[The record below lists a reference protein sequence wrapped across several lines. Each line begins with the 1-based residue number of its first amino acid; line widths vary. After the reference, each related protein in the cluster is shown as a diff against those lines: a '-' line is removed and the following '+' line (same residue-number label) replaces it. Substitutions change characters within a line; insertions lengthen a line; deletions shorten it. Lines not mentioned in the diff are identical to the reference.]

1 MKRIGLLFLAML
13 CGLMSSM
20 AQVYQIGDL
29 YTAPD
34 GSQGVVYWLNPDGSG
49 GWVVALND
57 ASTGC
62 AWGTA
67 GDVPGLDNRNPGS
80 NNRQQLLTD
89 TAGYANTQAIR
100 SYQNNAANTAAGVV
114 DFAHGWYL
122 PSPAQLSIL
131 YGQLPFIEAA
141 LVASGGTA
149 PATGNYWCSAEVD
162 GDNAWYVIFSYGY
175 FNSGG
180 KTSSNRVRAVRS
192 FTYPSF
198 GTVAYTWSDGSAG
211 SNVTV
216 SPTADATWSVTAT
229 AGNCTDNDSHSVQ
242 VVNCTDYSSAECP
255 THLNLNVAA
264 HWNNVLLQW
273 QATYPQDI
281 ITDTLSYHVNR
292 AGGGS
297 YGNNNTFTMATRYP
311 KDSLARMNGKYLT
324 HVGAYTG
331 TIPERARLH
340 VYVLGNESPTVLN
353 VVREYTQDIPVNS
366 IQLFAY
372 NLFALDVPIPVDTS
386 KSLILGYEYINVSG
400 GSIQV
405 GSNNVQNLYNNLM
418 CDASGWYT
426 LNNIGANGYAWII
439 DGYFGDGDFA
449 VYDVYRDNVKLNNEP
464 IISNNFVDTDI
475 SEGES
480 HCYSITALCATP
492 VSTDLICVTTPT
504 MPQPQ
509 ACPGMATVTDQD
521 GNVYNT
527 VQIGNQCWMR
537 ENMRATHYADG
548 TALSTADTT
557 NADVELYYNTPG
569 SAAVYGLLYN
579 MAGALRGYQSDLNPS
594 RIQGI
599 CPTGWHVPSN
609 AEMAQLKSYII
620 SNGNYTC
627 GSNSDYIAKALASTV
642 GWPNTDTL
650 PACAVANNP
659 SANNLTGFSFV
670 PHGYFFGTFGGGF
683 GSTGYSWT
691 SSPVGTSFPAG
702 SYYDIDINS
711 TSFNPGQSWAAAR
724 GGLAVRCLKGNTF
737 ATVFSDNA
745 FNVQTTTATCRGSVA
760 QDGGEAVTARG
771 FCWNTTG
778 TPTLNDTH
786 TIDSSGVGTFTT
798 TLTGLTPGTTYYV
811 RAYATNNIGTI
822 YGRVLTFTTSTF
834 QCGTSI
840 LTDYDDNL
848 YYTLQL
854 GDQCW
859 MKENLRTTHYADGIA
874 IPAGSAGSYEVAYR
888 YNPNNDANNVAT
900 YGYLYNYMALMH
912 GAASSAANPSGVQGI
927 CPTGWHVPSDAEW
940 TQLTD
945 YVSSVPEYRCGGDS
959 TRIAKAMA
967 ATEGWENYGGTC
979 VVGNDQSANN
989 ATGFTARPAGSFAVS
1004 YDSYTILAYLW
1015 SCTENSE
1022 NNRFV
1027 MTRYINRAGRNVK
1040 SGGYSK
1046 INSYPVRCLKG
1057 TALATVF
1064 TNNVSNVENATAV
1077 CSSNVTCDGG
1087 EAVTARGFCWNTTGS
1102 PTLNDAHTTNG
1113 SGVGTF
1119 TTTLTGLQPGTTY
1132 YVRAYATN
1140 AWGTAYG
1147 AEVTFTTTSVP
1158 AAVGNI
1164 LCTDGSW
1171 VSPSSYAASGKTA
1184 MGVIFH
1190 VDASGL
1196 HGWALNLHDDCT
1208 SCQWGGYG
1216 VSISGFSGVAPGS
1229 DTAGCS
1235 NTRIIRDF
1243 GDAYTYP
1250 AAWAVDFPNGWYLP
1264 ALGQLSAL
1272 SDVLT
1277 TVNSSLTAVGG
1288 TVLGYGSSSWSY
1300 WSSTPNGDYNA
1311 FLLSY
1316 TGSASIAAG
1325 RDNNRRVRGVRSF

>member
-1 MKRIGLLFLAML
+1 MSMRFKIGFLSLAILLWVGVVPAW
-13 CGLMSSM
+13 

-34 GSQGVVYWLNPDGSG
+34 GSQGIVYYLHPDGSG

-57 ASTGC
+57 ASSGC
-62 AWGTA
+62 AWGTV
-67 GDVPGLDNRNPGS
+67 GDIPGLDNRNPGS
-80 NNRQQLLTD
+80 NNRQQLLND
-89 TAGYANTQAIR
+89 TAGYAHTQAIR
-100 SYQNNAANTAAGVV
+100 AYQNNDATTAAGVV
-114 DFAHGWYL
+114 DFVHGWYL

-131 YGQLPFIEAA
+131 YGQLPLIESALTAA
-141 LVASGGTA
+141 GG
-149 PATGNYWCSAEVD
+149 ATLNTDNYWSSAEQNS
-162 GDNAWYVIFSYGY
+162 DNAWYVIFSYGY

-192 FTYPSF
+192 FTYPSAD
-198 GTVAYTWSDGSAG
+198 GVTYVWNTGATGSDITVSSAG
-211 SNVTV
+211 TY
-216 SPTADATWSVTAT
+216 SVTAT
-229 AGNCTDNDSHSVQ
+229 NPQGCYDADTMAVDM
-242 VVNCTDYSSAECP
+242 DYSHVQCP
-255 THLNLNVAA
+255 THLNLDAAA
-264 HWNNVLLQW
+264 HWNNVALHW

-281 ITDTLSYHVNR
+281 INDTLSYHVNR
-292 AGGGS
+292 IGGGS
-297 YGNNNTFTMATRYP
+297 FGDNITFTMATRYP
-311 KDSLARMNGKYLT
+311 KDSLARMSGKYLT

-331 TIPERARLH
+331 TIPETARLH
-340 VYVLGNESPTVLN
+340 IYVLGNENPTVLD
-353 VVREYTQDIPVNS
+353 VVSEYTQDIPVNS
-366 IQLFAY
+366 IQLFSY
-372 NLFALDVPIPVDTS
+372 NLFPLDVPIPVDTS
-386 KSLILGYEYINVSG
+386 KSLIIGYEYINVSG
-400 GSIQV
+400 GCVQV

-418 CDASGWYT
+418 CDADGWFT
-426 LNNIGANGYAWII
+426 LNNIGASGYAWII

-449 VYDVYRDNVKLNNEP
+449 AYDVYRDNVKLNSEP
-464 IISNNFVDTDI
+464 INGNSFVDMDI
-475 SEGES
+475 SEGAS
-480 HCYSITALCATP
+480 HCYSITALCAT
-492 VSTDLICVTTPT
+492 SMSADLVCVTAPP
-504 MPQPQ
+504 MPQVQPC
-509 ACPGMATVTDQD
+509 AGTPTVTDYD

-548 TALSTADTT
+548 TALHTADTA
-557 NADVELYYNTPG
+557 NADVELYYPTPG
-569 SAAVYGLLYN
+569 DAAVYGLLYN
-579 MAGALRGYQSDLNPS
+579 LAGALRGYQSNLNPS
-594 RIQGI
+594 RIQGV

-609 AEMAQLKSYII
+609 AEMAQLKSYIV

-627 GSNSDYIAKALASTV
+627 GGNSDYIAKSLASTA
-642 GWPNTDTL
+642 GWPNNDTL
-650 PACAVANNP
+650 PTCAVANNP

-670 PHGYFFGTFGGGF
+670 PHGYFFGEIGGGF
-683 GSTGYSWT
+683 GTTGYTWT

-711 TSFNPGQSWAAAR
+711 TSFNPGHTWATAG
-724 GGLAVRCLKGNTF
+724 GGLAVRCLKGNTI
-737 ATVFSDNA
+737 ATVFSDNV
-745 FNVQTTTATCRGSVA
+745 FNIQTTTAMCRGSVT
-760 QDGGEAVTARG
+760 QDGGETVTARG

-778 TPTLNDTH
+778 TPTLSDAH
-786 TIDSSGVGTFTT
+786 TLDSSGVGTFTT
-798 TLTGLTPGTTYYV
+798 TLTGLTAGTTYYV
-811 RAYATNNIGTI
+811 RAYATNALGTT
-822 YGRVLTFTTSTF
+822 YGIPLTFTTSTF
-834 QCGTSI
+834 NCGTSI
-840 LTDYDDNL
+840 VTDYDDNL
-848 YYTLQL
+848 YYTVQL

-859 MKENLRTTHYADGIA
+859 MRENLRTTHYADGIA

-1077 CSSNVTCDGG
+1077 CSGNVTCDGG

-1147 AEVTFTTTSVP
+1147 AEVTFTIVAVS
-1158 AAVGNI
+1158 AAVGDI

-1171 VSPSSYAASGKTA
+1171 VSPGDYAASGKTA
-1184 MGVIFH
+1184 LGVIFQ
-1190 VDASGL
+1190 VDDSGM
-1196 HGWALNLHDDCT
+1196 HGWAVNLHDDCT
-1208 SCQWGGYG
+1208 SCIWGGYG
-1216 VSISGFSGVAPGS
+1216 DIPTLPNSGIS
-1229 DTAGCS
+1229 DTAGYS
-1235 NTRIIRDF
+1235 NTQIIRNA
-1243 GDAYTYP
+1243 GNASAYP
-1250 AAWAVDFPNGWYLP
+1250 AAWAVDFGNGWYLP
-1264 ALGQLSAL
+1264 AIGQLNTLYGVRGTVNPS
-1272 SDVLT
+1272 LT
-1277 TVNSSLTAVGG
+1277 TAGG
-1288 TVLGYGSSSWSY
+1288 TVLGSGAGSWFY
-1300 WSSTPNGDYNA
+1300 WSSTESDSYSA
-1311 FLLSY
+1311 WYLSY
-1316 TGSASIAAG
+1316 SGSLTGTSKYIT
-1325 RDNNRRVRGVRSF
+1325 NYRVRGVRAF